1 MYEREGFMSPDTLLE
16 ALVPFMD
23 TGPND
28 PGAGALAHRAV
39 RRKAA
44 GEWLEGGGG
53 VGKGGNGGRGVGNQA
68 RRLCCWTRGV
78 EAWTAAVCSESS
90 LCMVMGGEFRSFM
103 C

>member
-53 VGKGGNGGRGVGNQA
+53 CWEGRERGEGGGQPGAETVLLDKGCRGMDGCSVLRVKLMHGHGRRV
-68 RRLCCWTRGV
+68 
-78 EAWTAAVCSESS
+78 S
-90 LCMVMGGEFRSFM
+90 
-103 C
+103 

>member
-28 PGAGALAHRAV
+28 PQAGALAHRAV

-44 GEWLEGGGG
+44 GEQGRRGYRLPQEG
-53 VGKGGNGGRGVGNQA
+53 
-68 RRLCCWTRGV
+68 CF
-78 EAWTAAVCSESS
+78 EE
-90 LCMVMGGEFRSFM
+90 
-103 C
+103 